1 MSIKDYYPNIS
12 KSRIGRFNVVMIVL
26 SYILQDLRT
35 VQRILLYSQIWGGV
49 LTPTRKTECTT
60 NFGHFIIEQKITR
73 MGLHS

>member
-35 VQRILLYSQIWGGV
+35 VQRMLLYSQIWGGGV
-49 LTPTRKTECTT
+49 DSNKE
-60 NFGHFIIEQKITR
+60 NR
-73 MGLHS
+73 MYNEFWTFYHRTKNNEDGVT